1 MDEGKEFSR
10 LYKVMKELRAKCPWD
25 RKQTHKSLLKHL
37 LEETYEVIEA
47 IEEEDDKKLLEE
59 LGDLL
64 LQPVFHSII
73 AEERGA
79 FTVSEMIASL
89 REKLIDRHPHVFGD
103 EDPEKAL
110 ENWEKRKMENRDG
123 IFSGVPR
130 TMPALKRSQ
139 KLQDRASKL
148 GFDFENPEQ
157 VFEKIE
163 EEIEELKESLEK
175 GDKDNIEH
183 EIGDILTAVVEL
195 ARLLGVD
202 AEIAL
207 HRANERFVR
216 RFTKMEEIARE
227 RGMSLKDMNLEEM
240 DALWEEAK
248 KKLEG

>member
-1 MDEGKEFSR
+1 MEEGKEFSK
-10 LYKVMKELRAKCPWD
+10 LYEVMKELRAKCPWD
-25 RKQTHKSLLKHL
+25 RKQSHESLLKHL

-47 IEEEDDKKLLEE
+47 IEEGDDRKFLEE

-79 FTVSEMIASL
+79 FTLAEMISKL
-89 REKLIDRHPHVFGD
+89 REKLIERHPHVFGD

-110 ENWEKRKMENRDG
+110 ENWERRKMEKREG
-123 IFSGVPR
+123 IFSGVPK

-139 KLQDRASKL
+139 KLQDRASRL
-148 GFDFENPEQ
+148 GFDFENTEQ
-157 VFEKIE
+157 VFGKIE
-163 EEIEELKESLEK
+163 EEIRELKESLEK
-175 GDKDNIEH
+175 GERKNIEH

-207 HRANERFVR
+207 HRANERFIR
-216 RFTKMEEIARE
+216 RFMKMEELARE
-227 RGMSLKDMNLEEM
+227 RKLELSEMSLEEM

-248 KKLEG
+248 RKLEG